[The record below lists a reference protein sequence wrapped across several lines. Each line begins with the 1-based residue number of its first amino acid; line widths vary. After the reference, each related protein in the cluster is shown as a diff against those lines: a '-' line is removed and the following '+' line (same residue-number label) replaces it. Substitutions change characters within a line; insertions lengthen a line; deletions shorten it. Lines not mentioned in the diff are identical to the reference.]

1 MASGE
6 CLLLAF
12 DEAKLSVVAYD
23 RTAHD
28 VRTVSLHSF
37 EEEILRGGFTRD
49 FPTPIVRAD
58 PESRC
63 AAMLVYGR
71 HLAILPLTTTG
82 ADVFDDD
89 AATRKTHLF
98 SYTVPLE
105 SLDERLQNVTDMCFL
120 HGYYEPTLLFLYE
133 PMQTTA
139 GRASIRQDTYCI
151 LGVSLNVKDRVQAV
165 VWQVGHLP
173 LDCFRVL
180 PVVKPIGGAVVF
192 GTNEIIYLNQ
202 SVPPCGV
209 ATNSCID
216 GATQFPLKNQ
226 QNQCVALD
234 ASAVDFIDANSMV
247 LVARDGRLFV
257 ITLLVD
263 NTKAVKDMHMQRA
276 SG

>member
-1 MASGE
+1 M
-6 CLLLAF
+6 
-12 DEAKLSVVAYD
+12 
-23 RTAHD
+23 
-28 VRTVSLHSF
+28 RTVSLHSY

-58 PESRC
+58 PDSRC
-63 AAMLVYGR
+63 AAMLVYGH
-71 HLAILPLTTTG
+71 HLAILPLTATG
-82 ADVFDDD
+82 GDLFDDD
-89 AATRKTHLF
+89 SMTKKMNLF

-105 SLDERLQNVTDMCFL
+105 SLDGRLQNVTDMCFL

-173 LDCFRVL
+173 LDCFRVQ
-180 PVVKPIGGAVVF
+180 PVVKPVGGAVVF

-209 ATNSCID
+209 ATNSCMD
-216 GATQFPLKNQ
+216 GMTQFPLKSQ
-226 QNQCVALD
+226 QHQRVALD
-234 ASAVDFIDANSMV
+234 GSAVDFISTTSMA

-257 ITLLVD
+257 ITLLID
-263 NTKAVKDMHMQRA
+263 NTNAVKDMHMDCAAGQLNRLFRHKYDYK
-276 SG
+276 